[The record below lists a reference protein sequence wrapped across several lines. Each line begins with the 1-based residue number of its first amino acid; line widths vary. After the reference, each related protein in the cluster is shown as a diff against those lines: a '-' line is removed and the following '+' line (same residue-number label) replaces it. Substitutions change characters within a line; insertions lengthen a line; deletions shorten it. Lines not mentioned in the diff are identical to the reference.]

1 MSDKKFDYFTFLIS
15 AIIFAIAFFLCRSCW
30 NTYGVSTIYKYNVCV
45 EYQYE
50 NEDKIRIINYED
62 QVSFNNS
69 VKSVKPVY
77 TVSPGYNEKV
87 VIVSYY
93 ILNNNENNQCHR
105 KNIEIINCRD
115 YKAKVINI
123 TYKKIN

>member
-1 MSDKKFDYFTFLIS
+1 MSNKKIDYFTFLIS
-15 AIIFAIAFFLCRSCW
+15 AIIFAISFFLCRSCW
-30 NTYGVSTIYKYNVCV
+30 NTYGKSTIYKYNVCI

-50 NEDKIRIINYED
+50 NEDKIRMINYED
-62 QVSFNNS
+62 EVSFNNS

-93 ILNNNENNQCHR
+93 ILNNNENNQSHR

-123 TYKKIN
+123 TYKKN